1 MRQSCVGILQFKGY
15 RKVKLLR
22 KLNSR
27 TCIAVKWDVA
37 AEMWKTIVCVA
48 DLPVNTKIA
57 TTLID

>member
-15 RKVKLLR
+15 RKVK
-22 KLNSR
+22 
-27 TCIAVKWDVA
+27 WDVA
-37 AEMWKTIVCVA
+37 VEMWKTIVCVA